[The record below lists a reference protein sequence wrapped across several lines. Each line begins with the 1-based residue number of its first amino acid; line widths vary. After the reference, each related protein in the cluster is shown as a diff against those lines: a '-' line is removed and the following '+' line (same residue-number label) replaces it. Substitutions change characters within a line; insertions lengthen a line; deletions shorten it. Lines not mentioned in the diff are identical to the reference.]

1 MIRQRFASVL
11 LSAAFGTVLAGCASQ
26 AGGDRADWYALRGA
40 PPPSGTRV
48 YVCHGYGCRVVSR
61 VTFSPEEI
69 ATIAGPLAEGVET
82 AEAERA
88 AISGAVQRYE
98 MIVGARIGTSMD
110 RGKMDFGRGD
120 ASQMDCIDEA
130 TNTTSLLI
138 LLEEQG
144 HLRHHRVRKPVARGI
159 VIDGRYPHATAVL
172 AEAGADGAGEGL
184 WAVDSWPE
192 PNGGPPLIQ
201 PHETWM
207 RSRGG

>member
-1 MIRQRFASVL
+1 
-11 LSAAFGTVLAGCASQ
+11 
-26 AGGDRADWYALRGA
+26 
-40 PPPSGTRV
+40 
-48 YVCHGYGCRVVSR
+48 VVSR

-88 AISGAVQRYE
+88 AISGAVKRYE

-144 HLRHHRVRKPVARGI
+144 HLRHHNVRKPVARGI

-201 PHETWM
+201 PLETWM